1 MVLRVC
7 CRHGYYNITWNNIS
21 IKLKE
26 IVSTIL
32 PIAVNFDHIILSG
45 QIIYKIIHNCIL
57 VSSHLL
63 STVDHIILPGPNS
76 YKMIQNYT
84 IAPSDLLSTLIIQY
98 YMVKMCLSNY
108 TNLHHCSFRSAV
120 NFDHIILY

>member
-7 CRHGYYNITWNNIS
+7 CRHGYYKITWNNIS

-63 STVDHIILPGPNS
+63 STFDHIILSVSNS
-76 YKMIQNYT
+76 FEMIQNYI
-84 IAPSDLLSTLIIQY
+84 IAPCDLLSTLIIQY
-98 YMVKMCLSNY
+98 YPVKMS
-108 TNLHHCSFRSAV
+108 TK
-120 NFDHIILY
+120 LYKVASLFLPICCQL